1 MATSG
6 ARGGRIS
13 GLHGLLLYYDLAF
26 CGMQEIVRELRK
38 QMSEARSLKDTS
50 KPEFEEKLNRLK
62 QLRDLRSGYMD
73 KISVIKNNIKGLEY
87 RTEVEIFLYCSVL
100 IAWTLRALYH

>member
-1 MATSG
+1 
-6 ARGGRIS
+6 
-13 GLHGLLLYYDLAF
+13 
-26 CGMQEIVRELRK
+26 MQEIVRELRK